1 MVKKCLL
8 ILLVLLCMSACTS
21 KEEKQELDREKQ
33 QGTANALLYMKDKY
47 GIQPTVKETH
57 LGYGDASPIPRLKR
71 KSDGTAW
78 VEMMY
83 QERSF
88 TVNVYTDENNQDGS
102 DDYQMPELQEAYRKR
117 IEASLKLDTD
127 LHISAF
133 DVFFQYKGA
142 WYQNVFPKEIK
153 YDGGDIDAF
162 MKDMYSKTLLYTVD
176 EPEPKTL
183 QHRKDINRTNLILLN
198 FTSKNGE
205 SDFLHEL
212 AKNEIS
218 FIDNLSDDGI
228 FIYRDL
234 QKKFAKD
241 LKDSILITNGEEYH
255 TDYTPRFVGEI
266 CYYTFDQYGRDTN
279 DTVNIYKGKA
289 NPADFRDMKKNY
301 EIHAF
306 SEALTIEK
314 ASDSTVLY
322 MPQEDFI
329 KEIPPSQED
338 TYVVLWQSFIN
349 RDGKQESGEFFNTSS
364 TKISEYRDEE
374 GRFIRKSFPQRHPLH
389 YAMQRSVQ
397 GKQSNREKGW
407 QYVPIYGMV
416 RVEVKPDSVE
426 RRTCNG
432 GCKNKNYE
440 CLWCSV

>member
-8 ILLVLLCMSACTS
+8 ILLMLLCMSACTS

-71 KSDGTAW
+71 NQDGTAW

-88 TVNVYTDENNQDGS
+88 TVNVYTEENNQDGS

-176 EPEPKTL
+176 EPELKTL
-183 QHRKDINRTNLILLN
+183 QHRKDLNRTNLILLN

-241 LKDSILITNGEEYH
+241 LKDSILITKGEEYH

-289 NPADFRDMKKNY
+289 N
-301 EIHAF
+301 
-306 SEALTIEK
+306 
-314 ASDSTVLY
+314 
-322 MPQEDFI
+322 
-329 KEIPPSQED
+329 
-338 TYVVLWQSFIN
+338 
-349 RDGKQESGEFFNTSS
+349 S

-374 GRFIRKSFPQRHPLH
+374 GRYYKKIVPAETSITLCYAEVSTRKT
-389 YAMQRSVQ
+389 
-397 GKQSNREKGW
+397 E
-407 QYVPIYGMV
+407 
-416 RVEVKPDSVE
+416 
-426 RRTCNG
+426 
-432 GCKNKNYE
+432 
-440 CLWCSV
+440 

>member
-71 KSDGTAW
+71 KQDGTAW

-88 TVNVYTDENNQDGS
+88 TVNVYTEENNQDGS

-183 QHRKDINRTNLILLN
+183 QHRKDLNRTNLILLN

-241 LKDSILITNGEEYH
+241 LKDSILITKGEEYH

-289 NPADFRDMKKNY
+289 NPADFQDMKKNY
-301 EIHAF
+301 EF
-306 SEALTIEK
+306 
-314 ASDSTVLY
+314 
-322 MPQEDFI
+322 MP
-329 KEIPPSQED
+329 S
-338 TYVVLWQSFIN
+338 
-349 RDGKQESGEFFNTSS
+349 
-364 TKISEYRDEE
+364 
-374 GRFIRKSFPQRHPLH
+374 RKH
-389 YAMQRSVQ
+389 
-397 GKQSNREKGW
+397 
-407 QYVPIYGMV
+407 
-416 RVEVKPDSVE
+416 
-426 RRTCNG
+426 
-432 GCKNKNYE
+432 
-440 CLWCSV
+440 